1 MVQIGCAGFVQ
12 EMAHGEPSLR
22 GLSPKVG
29 KDSSKPAWIGA
40 SKRVPL
46 KGHRLEKRCRVFRWR
61 LSHTGKVVVG
71 NVSTLFQNGTF
82 DE

>member
-1 MVQIGCAGFVQ
+1 MVQIGCVGFVQ
-12 EMAHGEPSLR
+12 EMAHGEPSLK

-46 KGHRLEKRCRVFRWR
+46 KGHRLEKRCNGV
-61 LSHTGKVVVG
+61 SVKVVPYG
-71 NVSTLFQNGTF
+71 EGST
-82 DE
+82 DPAK

>member
-46 KGHRLEKRCRVFRWR
+46 KGYI
-61 LSHTGKVVVG
+61 G
-71 NVSTLFQNGTF
+71 
-82 DE
+82 

>member
-12 EMAHGEPSLR
+12 EVAHGEPSLR
-22 GLSPKVG
+22 SLSPLSG

-46 KGHRLEKRCRVFRWR
+46 KGYRLEKRYNGV
-61 LSHTGKVVVG
+61 SVKVVPYG
-71 NVSTLFQNGTF
+71 EGST
-82 DE
+82 DPAK

>member
-1 MVQIGCAGFVQ
+1 MVQIGCVGFVQ

-22 GLSPKVG
+22 SLSPLSG

-46 KGHRLEKRCRVFRWR
+46 KGHRLK
-61 LSHTGKVVVG
+61 KKMQA
-71 NVSTLFQNGTF
+71 VSVEAVPYG
-82 DE
+82 EGCSW